1 MVDLARRPERLSFD
15 LRSRPPSFP
24 SFNLEFCVSLSF
36 AFRSPENPEI
46 PTLVHRTAPSLAFN
60 SVITSNYWF
69 TLDRVK
75 GSILEYLHNFDVG
88 SYCFLK
94 YNWLIIITMNGPAIE
109 GAPCVL
115 IGGLPGCGVMVF
127 LLELISSTSYIW
139 RSVIALLLLCANC
152 TNLNTMIPR
161 IACIPKPS
169 YQNKKSTGS
178 WRKLKDASHG
188 RKRDVFGET
197 AQPSFASCFCTFLL
211 GHEKSLPVAFFNVV
225 NLCAILRI
233 GGVRRAHGLLG
244 IHVFH
249 WDGVHLA
256 SVWVGT
262 DARTL
267 QNRPRRHGCDPA
279 ARPPDAL
286 TLTRR
291 KRGRSL
297 SSQSLP
303 TLSIHVLG
311 VAVSCPCLP
320 CCHPSRY
327 LLCDDPN
334 RWVPGALACCL
345 QAHGRGYRRVSG

>member
-46 PTLVHRTAPSLAFN
+46 PTLVHRTAP
-60 SVITSNYWF
+60 
-69 TLDRVK
+69 
-75 GSILEYLHNFDVG
+75 
-88 SYCFLK
+88 
-94 YNWLIIITMNGPAIE
+94 
-109 GAPCVL
+109 
-115 IGGLPGCGVMVF
+115 
-127 LLELISSTSYIW
+127 
-139 RSVIALLLLCANC
+139 
-152 TNLNTMIPR
+152 
-161 IACIPKPS
+161 
-169 YQNKKSTGS
+169 
-178 WRKLKDASHG
+178 
-188 RKRDVFGET
+188 
-197 AQPSFASCFCTFLL
+197 
-211 GHEKSLPVAFFNVV
+211 
-225 NLCAILRI
+225 
-233 GGVRRAHGLLG
+233 